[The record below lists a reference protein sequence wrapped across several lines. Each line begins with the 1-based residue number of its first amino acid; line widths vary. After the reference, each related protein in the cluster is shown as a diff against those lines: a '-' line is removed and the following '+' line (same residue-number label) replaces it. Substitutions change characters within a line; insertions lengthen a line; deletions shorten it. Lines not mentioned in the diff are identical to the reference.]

1 MRDSDEAY
9 VRELIAAELAKERIQ
24 KQREQ
29 PSVLGGLVQS
39 HAKNSEA
46 STKEAI
52 TNTADG
58 GASQGACDDELKGIR
73 EWIDSLPDDGV
84 ELLRCMEFD
93 ILCPDLAGAY
103 CSGIGGGT
111 AASSP
116 DRATGPGGDAGSDV
130 LLQLLRSQA
139 PPPTPIHPR
148 AVSYKSASCA
158 VWGATDGR
166 DEEER
171 VSRSRFRR
179 PRLFQ
184 LVERTASGGAGGQRS
199 GRRKRQQRYD
209 VIARKFIT
217 ASGDV
222 LSIGSTDQQ
231 RLADEWFIKET
242 VVTHYLDKIGA
253 DGESSAGPEPRRRC
267 QLRLTKEF
275 LCSLSGG
282 GKRSRKESVLRALT
296 IVSRGRFLSNVPR
309 RGADVGTNFP
319 FCAPWLDPTS
329 EWFSLQTFLASR
341 FEAALWNTFDLWKA
355 EEVPPSR
362 PCSSPINDIL
372 WDYSDI
378 EANRLMDMA
387 IGEAFARLL
396 RQEDTSSGLVRDGH
410 IWRLIEKGRD
420 SLVPP
425 EAFDQAGASSGHA
438 ILKSSFSLPLIQLGS
453 SNDIYR
459 FSVLSCLKD
468 CLAAEAEKN
477 LLSEM
482 VAEEEKKTDCSNT
495 FKVPPRS
502 RRSKKKRKKGRKS
515 RGTPVLKRIDEAS
528 STYEENSVNTN
539 NTAVYEDD
547 EALMLAKRVH
557 SPPSVGANQNT
568 IMVLQILD
576 GILCSV
582 FEEVGL
588 GAKEEDGDDAFL
600 DVGERKEATRRPQKQ
615 SLSFQYKRP
624 KKRPANGAGTI
635 PHSASSVPPSSPANH
650 SSFVASHGQNR
661 AQSPEDSSSISMLSY
676 NTNPYH
682 HPQSPHE
689 HVFSFMDSSQ
699 SNLSN
704 RPTAGDFHGYGS
716 IFDDGSS
723 PLGMAL
729 NLGDSRS
736 GFSDSAPIS
745 GSWSGLGRS
754 RDRSLFTEFF
764 DKEDLREA
772 QDIDEMLMAAS
783 TAASFASSNAY
794 DDASS
799 SSSVYDDDSE
809 VAQNEFEEVYEDMQ
823 ENDRSSTNLSA
834 VSEDVEGTELERK
847 VSLSCEGNGDSSSV
861 ASPATE
867 HGGNIREPSDK
878 PDDEADSSSL
888 QKKNAAD
895 TGIARNEASAS
906 ADDLD
911 PPKVVTASPMPISD
925 GVLRTPTEDPQRVT
939 MPSLDNT
946 STQRDLPLTPS
957 EPPPTPPPQLSPIQ
971 VSLAD
976 LGKFIKASKLSD
988 DVSRDFEKATSVTS
1002 LPGSP
1007 RLNSAKRNWSRDD
1020 LTRLA
1025 SMNDDTAS
1033 RMRTRRRIRSSS
1045 SQQFEDVMSYR
1056 TALSKSIKDSSTC
1069 SRHEVRSVA
1078 GSVDHR
1084 FLDRRRKFLRPR
1096 LSIPD
1101 LKKVDVPIID
1111 GHLHSNICAQS
1122 ETALD
1127 GYEDSSHVNVMRPH
1141 EEIDNATTTR
1151 DGATTISSAATPKE
1165 PQEVAHLREE
1175 RDAFRDLCLTLGA
1188 EVAKLKSTVAALQ
1201 QGQNSTAY
1209 THSQMGFATTSSVMT
1224 SMSQQ
1229 PYAYPTGPPIF
1240 TPQGLQPAYAMSDAG
1255 IANETA
1261 HSEDGSDTIYQG
1273 DGSGLQTQWQG
1284 GQSHPTGFIQ
1294 IRRTSCNRTVS
1305 NASVDHDAGCHG
1317 SIAMSALR
1325 SSIHRDTFGGGV
1337 LSQGLQSRLSIDINS
1352 YCISLSSKLK
1362 KQENR

>member
-39 HAKNSEA
+39 RAKKSEA

-52 TNTADG
+52 TNTDG
-58 GASQGACDDELKGIR
+58 GASQGASDDELKGIR

-93 ILCPDLAGAY
+93 ILCPDLAGTDG
-103 CSGIGGGT
+103 SGIGGGT
-111 AASSP
+111 AASSL
-116 DRATGPGGDAGSDV
+116 DRATVPGGDAGSDV

-242 VVTHYLDKIGA
+242 VVTHYLDEIGA

-267 QLRLTKEF
+267 HLRLTKEF
-275 LCSLSGG
+275 PCSLSGG
-282 GKRSRKESVLRALT
+282 GKRSRKETVLRALT

-341 FEAALWNTFDLWKA
+341 FEAALWNTFDLLKA
-355 EEVPPSR
+355 EKVPPSR

-528 STYEENSVNTN
+528 STHEENSVNTN

-547 EALMLAKRVH
+547 EALMLAKRAH

-576 GILCSV
+576 GILCRV

-588 GAKEEDGDDAFL
+588 GAKEEDGDGAFL
-600 DVGERKEATRRPQKQ
+600 DVGERKEARRPQKQ

-783 TAASFASSNAY
+783 TAASFASSSAY

-799 SSSVYDDDSE
+799 SSS
-809 VAQNEFEEVYEDMQ
+809 N
-823 ENDRSSTNLSA
+823 N
-834 VSEDVEGTELERK
+834 
-847 VSLSCEGNGDSSSV
+847 
-861 ASPATE
+861 
-867 HGGNIREPSDK
+867 REPGDK

-895 TGIARNEASAS
+895 TGIARNEPSAS

-911 PPKVVTASPMPISD
+911 PPPPKVVTASPMPISD

-939 MPSLDNT
+939 TPSLDNT

-1007 RLNSAKRNWSRDD
+1007 RLNSTKRNWSRDD

-1084 FLDRRRKFLRPR
+1084 FLDRRRQFLRPR

-1209 THSQMGFATTSSVMT
+1209 THSQMGFTTTSSVMT

-1229 PYAYPTGPPIF
+1229 PYAYPSGPHLF

-1261 HSEDGSDTIYQG
+1261 HSEDGSDAIYQG

-1352 YCISLSSKLK
+1352 YCISLSSNLK

>member
-1 MRDSDEAY
+1 
-9 VRELIAAELAKERIQ
+9 
-24 KQREQ
+24 
-29 PSVLGGLVQS
+29 
-39 HAKNSEA
+39 
-46 STKEAI
+46 
-52 TNTADG
+52 
-58 GASQGACDDELKGIR
+58 
-73 EWIDSLPDDGV
+73 
-84 ELLRCMEFD
+84 MEFD
-93 ILCPDLAGAY
+93 VLCPDLAGTDG
-103 CSGIGGGT
+103 SGIGGGT
-111 AASSP
+111 AASSL

-130 LLQLLRSQA
+130 LLQLLQSQA

-184 LVERTASGGAGGQRS
+184 LVERTASGGAGGKRG
-199 GRRKRQQRYD
+199 GRRKNYADSGKRYD

-231 RLADEWFIKET
+231 RLADEWFLSVT
-242 VVTHYLDKIGA
+242 VVTHYLDEIGG
-253 DGESSAGPEPRRRC
+253 DGDSAAAPETRRRC
-267 QLRLTKEF
+267 HLRLTKEF
-275 LCSLSGG
+275 PCSLPGG

-296 IVSRGRFLSNVPR
+296 IVSRGRFLSSVPR
-309 RGADVGTNFP
+309 RGADVGSNFP

-362 PCSSPINDIL
+362 PCSSPINDIF

-410 IWRLIEKGRD
+410 IWRLIEKGRA
-420 SLVPP
+420 SLVLS
-425 EAFDQAGASSGHA
+425 ESFHQAGASSGHA

-482 VAEEEKKTDCSNT
+482 AAEEEKKTDGSNA
-495 FKVPPRS
+495 FKVPPASARS

-539 NTAVYEDD
+539 DMAVFEDD
-547 EALMLAKRVH
+547 EALMLAKRAH

-576 GILCSV
+576 GILGSV

-588 GAKEEDGDDAFL
+588 GAEEEDGDDAFL
-600 DVGERKEATRRPQKQ
+600 GVGERKEATRRPQKQ

-624 KKRPANGAGTI
+624 KKRPAVNGAGTMA
-635 PHSASSVPPSSPANH
+635 HSASSVPPSTPANH
-650 SSFVASHGQNR
+650 PPSATSIVASHGQNR
-661 AQSPEDSSSISMLSY
+661 AQSPEGSSSISMLSY

-699 SNLSN
+699 SNLSD

-729 NLGDSRS
+729 NLGDSGS
-736 GFSDSAPIS
+736 GFSDSAPFN
-745 GSWSGLGRS
+745 GSWSGLGRQYPS
-754 RDRSLFTEFF
+754 RSRSLFTEFF

-799 SSSVYDDDSE
+799 SSSVYVDDSE
-809 VAQNEFEEVYEDMQ
+809 VAQNEFEEEYEGMR
-823 ENDRSSTNLSA
+823 ENDRSPANLSA

-847 VSLSCEGNGDSSSV
+847 VSPSCEGNGDRSSV
-861 ASPATE
+861 ISQAIE
-867 HGGNIREPSDK
+867 DGGIIRELGDE
-878 PDDEADSSSL
+878 PDQDEADSTSS

-911 PPKVVTASPMPISD
+911 PPKVVTASPIPYSD
-925 GVLRTPTEDPQRVT
+925 IPPGVLRAPTEDPQRVT
-939 MPSLDNT
+939 TPSLDNT
-946 STQRDLPLTPS
+946 STQRDLSLTPS

-988 DVSRDFEKATSVTS
+988 DVSRDFEKATSVAS

-1007 RLNSAKRNWSRDD
+1007 RLNSTKRNWSRDD

-1025 SMNDDTAS
+1025 SMNDDAAS
-1033 RMRTRRRIRSSS
+1033 SMRRRRRIRSSS
-1045 SQQFEDVMSYR
+1045 SQQFEEVMSYR
-1056 TALSKSIKDSSTC
+1056 TALSKSIKGSSTC

-1084 FLDRRRKFLRPR
+1084 FLDRRQFLRPR

-1101 LKKVDVPIID
+1101 MKKVDVPIID

-1127 GYEDSSHVNVMRPH
+1127 GFEDSSHVNVMRPH

-1151 DGATTISSAATPKE
+1151 DGATTISSAATPGE

-1201 QGQNSTAY
+1201 QGQNSMAY
-1209 THSQMGFATTSSVMT
+1209 THPQMGFTTTSSVMT

-1229 PYAYPTGPPIF
+1229 PYACPTGPPIF

-1261 HSEDGSDTIYQG
+1261 HSEDGSDAIYQG

-1284 GQSHPTGFIQ
+1284 DQSHPTGFIQ

-1352 YCISLSSKLK
+1352 YCMSISSKLK

>member
-1 MRDSDEAY
+1 MRESDEAY

-29 PSVLGGLVQS
+29 PSVLGGLVQFR
-39 HAKNSEA
+39 AKNSEA

-58 GASQGACDDELKGIR
+58 GASQGASDDELKGIR

-93 ILCPDLAGAY
+93 ILCPDLAGTDG
-103 CSGIGGGT
+103 SGIGGGT
-111 AASSP
+111 AASSL
-116 DRATGPGGDAGSDV
+116 DRATVPGGDAGSDV

-199 GRRKRQQRYD
+199 GCRKRQQRYD
-209 VIARKFIT
+209 AIARKFIT

-242 VVTHYLDKIGA
+242 VVTHYLDEIGA

-267 QLRLTKEF
+267 HLRLTKEF
-275 LCSLSGG
+275 PCSLSGG
-282 GKRSRKESVLRALT
+282 GKRSRKETVLRALT

-341 FEAALWNTFDLWKA
+341 FEAALWNTFDLLKA
-355 EEVPPSR
+355 EKVPPSR

-410 IWRLIEKGRD
+410 IWQLIEKGRD

-482 VAEEEKKTDCSNT
+482 VAEEEKKSDCSNT
-495 FKVPPRS
+495 FKVPSARS

-528 STYEENSVNTN
+528 STHEENSVNTN

-547 EALMLAKRVH
+547 EALMLAKRAH

-576 GILCSV
+576 GILCRV

-588 GAKEEDGDDAFL
+588 GAKEEDGDGAFL
-600 DVGERKEATRRPQKQ
+600 DVGERKEARRPQKQ

-754 RDRSLFTEFF
+754 RDRSLFTDFF

-783 TAASFASSNAY
+783 TAASFASSSAY

-799 SSSVYDDDSE
+799 SSS
-809 VAQNEFEEVYEDMQ
+809 N
-823 ENDRSSTNLSA
+823 N
-834 VSEDVEGTELERK
+834 
-847 VSLSCEGNGDSSSV
+847 
-861 ASPATE
+861 
-867 HGGNIREPSDK
+867 REPGDK

-895 TGIARNEASAS
+895 TGIARNEPSAS

-911 PPKVVTASPMPISD
+911 PPPPKVVTASPMPISD

-939 MPSLDNT
+939 TPSLDNT

-1007 RLNSAKRNWSRDD
+1007 RLNSTKRNWSRDD

-1084 FLDRRRKFLRPR
+1084 FLDRRRQFLRPR

-1209 THSQMGFATTSSVMT
+1209 THSQMGFTTTSSVMT

-1229 PYAYPTGPPIF
+1229 PYAYPSGPHLF

-1261 HSEDGSDTIYQG
+1261 HSEDGSDAIYQG